1 MPDVILEV
9 NGVPVNAFEDLLREV
24 RRYRVGDRVRLTV
37 RRGGQVF
44 PVEVVLAPSPG
55 R

>member
-1 MPDVILEV
+1 VPDVILEV

-44 PVEVVLAPSPG
+44 PVEVVLAPFPG